1 VRLDQGTLGQHLQR
15 HPVPHQQL
23 TLAGP
28 ARRAALGVRAE
39 EVARAHLVERGLELV
54 ARNLR
59 VGRLEL
65 DLVLRDGALIVVV
78 EVRTRGAGSFQR
90 ALDSVDSRKRARV
103 RAAGER
109 LWRERFA
116 RDASVDRMRFD
127 IAAVEF
133 QPDGTAVVEHIKA
146 AF

>member
-1 VRLDQGTLGQHLQR
+1 M
-15 HPVPHQQL
+15 
-23 TLAGP
+23 
-28 ARRAALGVRAE
+28 
-39 EVARAHLVERGLELV
+39 
-54 ARNLR
+54 
-59 VGRLEL
+59 
-65 DLVLRDGALIVVV
+65 LRDGAVIVVV
-78 EVRTRGAGSFQR
+78 EVRTRGAASFQR
-90 ALDSVDSRKRARV
+90 ALDSVDGRKRARV

-133 QPDGTAVVEHIKA
+133 QADGTAVVEHVKA